1 MKQTGHVRHANVP
14 ALSRAILT
22 FQKLDVISLLWMWSY
37 KARVTWTLFLIPNWQ
52 GLAHTHLLLGR
63 FLSLWPKIPWLRK
76 CWSVGTESRRSH
88 NKKVHSGRS
97 YWTPRLQMIT
107 SGKPWSQRLP
117 KDTLGDLK
125 RPGHWAYILP
135 KLMSSRCKRVL
146 FVGAWI
152 ASIQSICI
160 YSPSIHF
167 NWIGYGVAFVSLCG
181 PNWDT

>member
-14 ALSRAILT
+14 PLRRAILT
-22 FQKLDVISLLWMWSY
+22 FQQLDVISLLWMWSY
-37 KARVTWTLFLIPNWQ
+37 KARVTWTLFLIANWQ

-97 YWTPRLQMIT
+97 YWTPRLQMIII

-117 KDTLGDLK
+117 KDTPGDLK
-125 RPGHWAYILP
+125 RPGHWESYCQSWWAPAVKWCCL
-135 KLMSSRCKRVL
+135 LVHELLLSSP
-146 FVGAWI
+146 FV
-152 ASIQSICI
+152 
-160 YSPSIHF
+160 
-167 NWIGYGVAFVSLCG
+167 
-181 PNWDT
+181 